1 MEKFGV
7 PSASIA
13 LIEGFK
19 IKNLEVYGSK
29 SKVSNE
35 QEPVTPQTLFQAAS
49 ISKPLTSIAILR
61 EVEAG
66 NLSLDEMV
74 NSFLESWKISNSNCV
89 DCDEVT
95 IRHLLSHS
103 AGVTV
108 EGFQGYEKEDELPSL
123 LNILDGNGTANS
135 GRVFVDTPVGKSF
148 RYSGGGY
155 LVLQRLLEDKFSTPF
170 SDYMKENI
178 FAPLGLEL
186 PTFEQPLPPC
196 RLNEIAYGNTEGSNS
211 KEKYHI
217 YPELAAAGLWTNA
230 RDLALIMI
238 DVQKSLNNDS
248 GVLLSQNQAKLM
260 LSSTI
265 EKEVGL
271 GYLLYTNYFSHS
283 GWNEG
288 YSSNFIAHKEDG
300 YGLVVLTNAN
310 KPEFINQL
318 TNQFIQSGGWDELRL
333 S

>member
-13 LIEGFK
+13 LIEDFK
-19 IKNLEVYGSK
+19 IKSLQVFGSK

-35 QEPVTPQTLFQAAS
+35 PVTTETLFQAAS

-61 EVEAG
+61 QVEAG
-66 NLSLDEMV
+66 NLSLDEPV
-74 NSFLESWKISNSNCV
+74 NSFLESWKISKGSSV
-89 DCDEVT
+89 DCNEVT

-108 EGFQGYEKEDELPSL
+108 EGYQGYEKGDELPSL
-123 LNILDGNGTANS
+123 LNILDGSGAANS
-135 GRVFVDTPVGKSF
+135 ERVFVDAPVGKSF

-155 LVLQRLLEDKFSTPF
+155 LVLQRLLEERFSKSF
-170 SDYMKENI
+170 SGYMKENI

-186 PTFEQPLPPC
+186 PTFEQPLPSC
-196 RLNEIAYGNTEGSNS
+196 RLKEIAYGNPEGSS
-211 KEKYHI
+211 DEEKYHI
-217 YPELAAAGLWTNA
+217 YPEQAAAGLWTNA
-230 RDLALIMI
+230 RDLALILI
-238 DVQKSLNNDS
+238 DVQKSLHNDG
-248 GVLLSQNQAKLM
+248 GVLLSQNQARMM

-265 EKEVGL
+265 EKEAGL
-271 GYLLYTNYFSHS
+271 GYLLHKNYFSHS

-288 YSSNFIAHKEDG
+288 YSSTFITHKENG

-318 TNQFIQSGGWDELRL
+318 VKQYAKLERWDEL
-333 S
+333 